1 MLISSRRSRIVSS
14 KQCSGRSRAE
24 GITTKTLLSTSPCRG
39 EVDRAQRDRM
49 GARRRYGPT
58 RPLRGQPSPCRGGWT
73 TGIGMLDRILTV
85 GGYTL
90 LSRLTGFM
98 RDIMLAAIIGAGP
111 VADAFF
117 VAFRLPNHFRAI
129 FAEGAFNAAFIPA
142 YARIRTQGGEVA
154 AALFGDRI
162 FTLLLASQIV
172 LLALAL
178 IFTPQAIDLLAPGFS
193 RDPQQF
199 ALAVGL
205 TRITFPYLLL
215 ITLVTLWSGILNAL
229 NRFAAAAAA
238 STLLNVSMMATL
250 AVAWL
255 FPSPGHA
262 AAWGVLISG
271 VLQAALVGGDA
282 WRAGVMTSFHALT
295 WDDDVRRFFKAL
307 VPATIGSAGTQ
318 LALFA
323 DTIIASFLTTGALS
337 ALYYADRIDQLPI
350 GVIGIAVGTVLVPE
364 MTHRVAAGDHEG
376 ARSAQNR
383 AIEFALLL
391 ALPCVVA
398 FLIIPGTIMQG
409 LFMRGA
415 FNAEDAHSAAMTL
428 AAYTIGL
435 VPFVLIRSV
444 VAPFLAR
451 GDTLTPVKAA
461 LTGTAVNIA
470 CKVALMGSLSQVGL
484 ALATSIGAWINFVL
498 VLWFAGR
505 AGLIAADATLKSSL
519 AKLAAAGVAF
529 AVFLLIAS
537 PVVTSLLSSMSR
549 FRAESELLVL
559 TVLGGTFYGVLV
571 MVLFGRRWLSLRR
584 GQAQTAPSA
593 PLDAFEGTSAPAA
606 GPDEI

>member
-1 MLISSRRSRIVSS
+1 M
-14 KQCSGRSRAE
+14 
-24 GITTKTLLSTSPCRG
+24 
-39 EVDRAQRDRM
+39 
-49 GARRRYGPT
+49 
-58 RPLRGQPSPCRGGWT
+58 
-73 TGIGMLDRILTV
+73 IGKILTV

-142 YARIRTQGGEVA
+142 YARVRTQGGPLA
-154 AALFGDRI
+154 ASLFGDRI
-162 FTLLLASQIV
+162 FTLLLASQVV
-172 LLALAL
+172 LLALAF
-178 IFTPQAIDLLAPGFS
+178 IFTPQAIEVLAPGFS

-199 ALAVGL
+199 ALAVSL

-229 NRFAAAAAA
+229 HRFASAAAAPI
-238 STLLNVSMMATL
+238 LLNITMMATL
-250 AVAWL
+250 AVAFL
-255 FPSPGHA
+255 FPSAGHA

-271 VLQAALVGGDA
+271 VLQAALVGGDTFH
-282 WRAGVMTSFHALT
+282 AGVMTSFRALR

-307 VPATIGSAGTQ
+307 LPATVGSAGTQ

-323 DTIIASFLTTGALS
+323 DTIIASFLSAGAIS

-350 GVIGIAVGTVLVPE
+350 GVIGIAIGTVLVPE
-364 MTHRVAAGDHEG
+364 MTHRLAAGDEAG

-391 ALPCVVA
+391 AVPCVVA
-398 FLIIPGTIMQG
+398 FIVVPGPIMRG

-415 FNAEDAHSAAMTL
+415 FNAADAHAAALTL
-428 AAYTIGL
+428 VAYTIGL

-451 GDTLTPVKAA
+451 GDTATPVKAA
-461 LTGTAVNIA
+461 LIGTGVNIVL
-470 CKVALMGSLSQVGL
+470 KIALMFPLAQVGL
-484 ALATSIGAWINFVL
+484 ALATSIGAWINFIL
-498 VLWFAGR
+498 VLIFAAR
-505 AGLIAADATLKSSL
+505 ANVLALDAPLKSSL
-519 AKLAAAGVAF
+519 LKLAAAG
-529 AVFLLIAS
+529 AVLAVVLLIAD
-537 PVVTSLLSSMSR
+537 PLVTGLSSSLPR
-549 FRAESELLVL
+549 FRNETNLILLAVI
-559 TVLGGTFYGVLV
+559 GGVVYGGLIAV
-571 MVLFGRRWLSLRR
+571 MFGRRWIALMRR
-584 GQAQTAPSA
+584 TETASV
-593 PLDAFEGTSAPAA
+593 
-606 GPDEI
+606 GPDETASIPAVEPDGA

>member
-1 MLISSRRSRIVSS
+1 MIE
-14 KQCSGRSRAE
+14 K
-24 GITTKTLLSTSPCRG
+24 
-39 EVDRAQRDRM
+39 
-49 GARRRYGPT
+49 
-58 RPLRGQPSPCRGGWT
+58 
-73 TGIGMLDRILTV
+73 ILTV

-90 LSRLTGFM
+90 VSRLTGFF
-98 RDIMLAAIIGAGP
+98 RDVMLAAIIGAGP

-142 YARIRTQGGEVA
+142 YARIRTQGGPQA
-154 AALFGDRI
+154 AKLFGDRI
-162 FTLLLASQIV
+162 FTLLLATQVV

-178 IFTPQAIDLLAPGFS
+178 LFTPQAIELLAPGFS
-193 RDPQQF
+193 REPQQF
-199 ALAVGL
+199 ALAVDL

-215 ITLVTLWSGILNAL
+215 ITLVTLWSGILNAMH
-229 NRFAAAAAA
+229 RFAAAAAA
-238 STLLNVSMMATL
+238 PILLNLSMMATL
-250 AVAWL
+250 ALAAY
-255 FPSPGHA
+255 FPSAGHA

-271 VLQAALVGGDA
+271 VLQAILVGGDTLY
-282 WRAGVMTSFHALT
+282 AGAATWFHALR
-295 WDDDVRRFFKAL
+295 WDDDVKRFFKAL

-323 DTIIASFLTTGALS
+323 DTIIASFLSAGALS

-364 MTHRVAAGDHEG
+364 MTSRVAAGDHDG

-398 FLIIPGTIMQG
+398 FLVIPGLIMQG

-415 FNAEDAHSAAMTL
+415 FTAADAHAAAMTL
-428 AAYTIGL
+428 VAYTIGL
-435 VPFVLIRSV
+435 IPFVLIRSV

-451 GDTLTPVKAA
+451 GDTATPVKAA

-470 CKVALMGSLSQVGL
+470 CKVALMGSMAQVGL
-484 ALATSIGAWINFVL
+484 ALATSIGAWINFIL
-498 VLWFAGR
+498 VLYFASR
-505 AGLIAADATLKSSL
+505 AGLIASDATLRSSL
-519 AKLAAAGVAF
+519 GKLAAAGLSF
-529 AVFLLIAS
+529 TIFLLIAA
-537 PVVTSLLSSMSR
+537 PLVTSLLSTWPR
-549 FRAESELLVL
+549 FRYISELFVL
-559 TVLGGTFYGVLV
+559 AVLGAAFYGVIIFA
-571 MVLFGRRWLSLRR
+571 LFGRRWLLLMRKR
-584 GQAQTAPSA
+584 AQTAPA
-593 PLDAFEGTSAPAA
+593 ATIGAFEGTSAPAA